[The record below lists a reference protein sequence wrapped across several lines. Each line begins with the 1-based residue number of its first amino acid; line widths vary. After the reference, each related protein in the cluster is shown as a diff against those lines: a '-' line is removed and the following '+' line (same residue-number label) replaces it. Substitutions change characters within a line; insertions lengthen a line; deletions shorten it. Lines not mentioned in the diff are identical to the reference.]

1 MTIDPQKDYYAT
13 LGVAPTAEDLVIK
26 AAYRALMQRYHPDRA
41 SSSDGDTTEKVA
53 EINEAYRILSD
64 QETRNEY
71 DDLRRSAKQSARD
84 AFGAADKEQAN
95 NPTPKKTPQARSK
108 TRPNHKSKGNYAWLL
123 ILGVAI
129 LWKASQTNIEYAGS
143 YMVPSLIM
151 GMIGAFALW
160 IFSDKARASWR
171 LSAWPNRATYGMI
184 AFLFAGF
191 LIQQGAESLI
201 GKHAPQITHQ
211 SSRNQSPSQPQ
222 SLDPNK
228 LAQQIALQPDRNQS
242 STRRNPLNLDP
253 SKNYLVE
260 PRNVVVPEWRKG
272 LAAFGDETA
281 ALGSGLK
288 ALGAQV
294 LGLTDVRDQALQD
307 YQRNMD
313 QSTSG
318 WQTPKGRA
326 E

>member
-1 MTIDPQKDYYAT
+1 MTVDPQQDYYAI
-13 LGVAPTAEDLVIK
+13 LGVAPTAEEFVIK

-53 EINEAYRILSD
+53 EINEAYRILSN

-71 DDLRRSAKQSARD
+71 DNLRRAARQSARD
-84 AFGAADKEQAN
+84 GFGAADKEQAN
-95 NPTPKKTPQARSK
+95 NPTPKKTPQGTSK
-108 TRPNHKSKGNYAWLL
+108 TRPNHKSKGNYAWLP
-123 ILGVAI
+123 ILGVAV

-143 YMVPSLIM
+143 YMAAWLVLGIV
-151 GMIGAFALW
+151 GALALW
-160 IFSDKARASWR
+160 IFSDNARASWT
-171 LSAWPNRATYGMI
+171 LSAWPNRATYAMI

-201 GKHAPQITHQ
+201 GNHAPHVSPQ
-211 SSRNQSPSQPQ
+211 SSRNESPSQLK
-222 SLDPNK
+222 SIDPNRD
-228 LAQQIALQPDRNQS
+228 AQQIALQPDRNQS
-242 STRRNPLNLDP
+242 STGRNPLNLDP

-260 PRNVVVPEWRKG
+260 PVATTPEWRKG
-272 LAAFGDETA
+272 LGAFVDQTQ

-288 ALGAQV
+288 ALGAQA

-313 QSTSG
+313 ESTSG
-318 WQTPKGRA
+318 WQTPKG
-326 E
+326 

>member
-1 MTIDPQKDYYAT
+1 MTIDPQKDYYAI
-13 LGVAPTAEDLVIK
+13 LGVASTAEDVVIR
-26 AAYRALMQRYHPDRA
+26 AAYKALVQRYHPDRA
-41 SSSDGDTTEKVA
+41 SSSEGDTTEKVA
-53 EINEAYRILSD
+53 EINEAYRILSN

-71 DDLRRSAKQSARD
+71 DNLRRAAKQSGRD

-95 NPTPKKTPQARSK
+95 NPTAKKTSQGKSK

-143 YMVPSLIM
+143 YMAPWLIL
-151 GMIGAFALW
+151 GMIGALALW
-160 IFSDKARASWR
+160 IFSDNARASWT
-171 LSAWPNRATYGMI
+171 LSAWPNRAAYGMT

-201 GKHAPQITHQ
+201 GKHAPQITPQ
-211 SSRNQSPSQPQ
+211 SSRNQSSSQPQ
-222 SLDPNK
+222 SLDPKK

-242 STRRNPLNLDP
+242 STGRNPLNLDP
-253 SKNYLVE
+253 NKNYLVE
-260 PRNVVVPEWRKG
+260 PPTVVIPEWRKG
-272 LAAFGDETA
+272 LGAFVDQTQ

-288 ALGAQV
+288 ALGAQA

-313 QSTSG
+313 ESTSG